1 MSTAPAQAVDTY
13 YVTTAELDQEHRPAE
28 ADPML
33 SAPIVAALEHTWDAI
48 RARHADLP
56 AVVMVLA
63 SGSDGG
69 PGRVV
74 KARSLCR
81 YALGDQHQ

>member
-33 SAPIVAALEHTWDAI
+33 SAPIVAALDEKIQFWGRLGPVKET
-48 RARHADLP
+48 
-56 AVVMVLA
+56 MLA
-63 SGSDGG
+63 
-69 PGRVV
+69 PP
-74 KARSLCR
+74 
-81 YALGDQHQ
+81 